1 MKQGKLFRN
10 IFLVGMAFTLFL
22 MSSCDTPNNNTPN
35 NKPDDKAKA
44 VTITKVTIADQEFDV
59 STSKDITLPS
69 GVESFTANDVKNV
82 KGKVEGKGAEI
93 VLDLDK
99 IEPTQVN
106 ATEQGVDFT
115 LHTKATKEYK
125 AGKITLKALKAT
137 SGAKDVTVTYEVENA
152 ADGQKHGSM
161 AVVKGTNAVTNNSK
175 VKVGDTLT
183 AAASPANGYEVEEWK
198 INNVKKE
205 GATSNILTVKVGDE
219 HVTAG
224 LKITV
229 KFKSKTSQSEA
240 KDVTVTYEVEN
251 AADGQKHGSM
261 AVLNSNGFKPVQN
274 GGKVKV
280 NDTLRIQ
287 ATPDAD
293 YELEEWKINGT
304 KVNKTGLNISVKA
317 EDAHATSGLEITVK
331 FKSKT
336 QNPPTTTVVLTYKV
350 QDASKDHGT
359 LTAKIE
365 NESQNLSDGT
375 ANVTKGATD
384 VFTATPKTEAAGK
397 KYKVGQ
403 WFVAGQAV
411 QGEDGKTEFKKQID
425 EAVTVEVS
433 FVEES

>member
-1 MKQGKLFRN
+1 MVLLMEVSFMKQGKLFRN

-44 VTITKVTIADQEFDV
+44 VTITKITIADQEFDV

-69 GVESFTANDVKNV
+69 GVESFTANDVKSV

-161 AVVKGTNAVTNNSK
+161 AV
-175 VKVGDTLT
+175 
-183 AAASPANGYEVEEWK
+183 
-198 INNVKKE
+198 
-205 GATSNILTVKVGDE
+205 
-219 HVTAG
+219 
-224 LKITV
+224 
-229 KFKSKTSQSEA
+229 
-240 KDVTVTYEVEN
+240 
-251 AADGQKHGSM
+251 
-261 AVLNSNGFKPVQN
+261 LNSNGFKPVQN
-274 GGKVKV
+274 GSKVKV

-287 ATPDAD
+287 ATPDAN

-317 EDAHATSGLEITVK
+317 EDAHATSGLNITVK
-331 FKSKT
+331 FKTVT

-375 ANVTKGATD
+375 ANVTKGATV

-411 QGEDGKTEFKKQID
+411 QGEDGKTEFRKQID